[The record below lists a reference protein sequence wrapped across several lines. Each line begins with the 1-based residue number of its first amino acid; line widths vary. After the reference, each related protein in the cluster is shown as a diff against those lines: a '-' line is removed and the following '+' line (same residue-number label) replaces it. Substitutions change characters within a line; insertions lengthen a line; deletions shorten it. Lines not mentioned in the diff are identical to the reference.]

1 MFLLERAQSSAG
13 GGLKRRNVDDSGNV
27 KRARQDGDAEGTELG
42 PSSKM
47 PGFFALSSR
56 RYAGVTSYA
65 GKKLVDIREYY
76 EKNGEMLPGSKGLSI
91 TEKQAEEL
99 GKIMSQ
105 GLVKEA
111 MSEVSGDDTKSF
123 KISPTRLITVR
134 LFGGKVMVDL
144 REHYE
149 GGDGQLLPGKKG
161 ISLLQEQWEKLEYIM
176 PKLLEQI
183 GSGDLVTA
191 KNNNPPGEAPAVV
204 VAPAVVAQ
212 SPAPTIEPSAGQP
225 QTKYQLSRNR
235 FISLENWRGSDMI
248 DLREYYE
255 KDGEMRP
262 GKKGI
267 SLSSS
272 QARAFA
278 SNISLIDEALSAQD
292 EAFSVDISPRRK
304 VTISLFKGT
313 PMVNVREYYEKDG
326 KLLPSTKGLS
336 LQADQ
341 WNACK
346 VALQN
351 LVQIMTL

>member
-13 GGLKRRNVDDSGNV
+13 GGLKRKNVDDGGNM
-27 KRARQDGDAEGTELG
+27 KRARQDGDGAGAGLG

-47 PGFFALSSR
+47 PGFYELSSK

-65 GKKLVDIREYY
+65 GKKLVDIREYF

-91 TEKQAEEL
+91 TEKQVEEL
-99 GKIMSQ
+99 GKIVSQ

-161 ISLLQEQWEKLEYIM
+161 ISLLQEQWEKLESVM
-176 PKLLEQI
+176 PMLLEQI
-183 GSGDLVTA
+183 GSGELVTS
-191 KNNNPPGEAPAVV
+191 KNNALTGDSLAA
-204 VAPAVVAQ
+204 APAVVAQ
-212 SPAPTIEPSAGQP
+212 PPASAVEPSVGQS

-235 FISLENWRGSDMI
+235 FISLENWKGSDMI

-272 QARAFA
+272 QARALE
-278 SNISLIDEALSAQD
+278 SNIAMIDQAFSAQD
-292 EAFSVDISPRRK
+292 EAFSVEISPRRK

-336 LQADQ
+336 LQAEQ

-351 LVQIMTL
+351 LVRIMNP